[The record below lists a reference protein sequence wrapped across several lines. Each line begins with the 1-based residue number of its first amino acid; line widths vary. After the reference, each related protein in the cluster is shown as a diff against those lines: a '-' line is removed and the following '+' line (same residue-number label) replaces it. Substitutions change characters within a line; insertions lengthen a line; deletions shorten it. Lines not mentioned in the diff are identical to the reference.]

1 MKKVKYRNMNKYR
14 ETQNM
19 SLSIEEINE
28 FETALKTVKEYETKT
43 QMVIIKTKRFQQ
55 VMNKIADSRKQKEK
69 IELDERLTQV
79 ENNISKLLNSDYI
92 NQAVDAKIKK
102 LIEKK

>member
-1 MKKVKYRNMNKYR
+1 MKKVKYQNKNKKM
-14 ETQNM
+14 ETQKM
-19 SLSIEEINE
+19 SLSIEEIKE
-28 FETALKTVKEYETKT
+28 FENALKTVKEYETKT
-43 QMVIIKTKRFQQ
+43 QMVIIKPKRFQQ

>member
-19 SLSIEEINE
+19 SLSIEEIKE

-43 QMVIIKTKRFQQ
+43 KMVIIKTKRFQQ